1 MPFTAQR
8 QRTQRKRRALGTD
21 QVRGGMGGESREECP
36 HEWGRPRGAPRL
48 EGCATVPRRRIN
60 GLRRERQEERRGRKV
75 ILPPVVC
82 PPLPNCGWRR
92 IGRPRRRGAGCRR
105 RRFYRGHTT

>member
-36 HEWGRPRGAPRL
+36 HEGGRRGGPPRQ
-48 EGCATVPRRRIN
+48 EGCATRPRQRIN
-60 GLRRERQEERRGRKV
+60 GLRREKQEERRVREV

-92 IGRPRRRGAGCRR
+92 TPGRHRRSEE
-105 RRFYRGHTT
+105 HTSELQSL